1 MRWWIIVVAA
11 ACEQKAPALQPT
23 PPPSGSAS
31 AWQPRCLAAGGRC
44 VGPAAIE
51 ANPSAPCAA
60 GSHRVDD
67 VPVPGGEPACL
78 GIPTGEEACC
88 MPDR

>member
-1 MRWWIIVVAA
+1 MRWWIILVAA
-11 ACEQKAPALQPT
+11 ACEQKAPTVQPT
-23 PPPSGSAS
+23 PPPSGS

-44 VGPAAIE
+44 VGPAAIQ

-67 VPVPGGEPACL
+67 VPVPGHEPACL